1 MKILAAHRAGLNTV
15 ILPKRNE
22 RDLEDVP
29 VEVRDTMNFITVDGI
44 DEAMNAALNTSVND
58 VFEADNPDFD
68 QLRNK
73 SGEELFPMTALSK
86 F

>member
-1 MKILAAHRAGLNTV
+1 MKILAAHRAGLKSV
-15 ILPKRNE
+15 VLPKRNE

-44 DEAMNAALNTSVND
+44 DEAMNAALNASVND
-58 VFEADNPDFD
+58 RFEATADFY
-68 QLRNK
+68 QLQST
-73 SGEELFPMTALSK
+73 SGEKLLPITALSK